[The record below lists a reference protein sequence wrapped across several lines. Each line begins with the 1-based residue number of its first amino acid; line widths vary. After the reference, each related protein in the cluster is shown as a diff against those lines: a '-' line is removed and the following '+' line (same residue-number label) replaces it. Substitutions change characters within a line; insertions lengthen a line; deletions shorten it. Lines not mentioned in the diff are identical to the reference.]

1 MANGDGLC
9 SLESASS
16 QARIEGIER
25 IAELK
30 PRPDLKVDPNRIA
43 VQEDT
48 TVIDETTVADAD
60 VQSAVATEGRL
71 DLR

>member
-16 QARIEGIER
+16 QARIERIER

-30 PRPDLKVDPNRIA
+30 PRPDLNVDPNRIA

>member
-1 MANGDGLC
+1 MANGVALC

-16 QARIEGIER
+16 QARIERIER

-30 PRPDLKVDPNRIA
+30 PRPDLNVDPNRIA